1 MPNTFWTPSKVLEQF
16 STLVKR
22 TINNYVSDIISDR
35 LKAAIKDE
43 EQPTEQG
50 TPTVQQ
56 PTEEQPDNGI
66 VTTEEELEAFY
77 IVKSLLRNIFPA
89 ERITYK
95 DTRSYFGVSI
105 DNNVRKTVCRFYFDP
120 PTRKRLAVI
129 DENKSEKMY
138 KLNSINDIYNY
149 ADTLIEA
156 AKKYSL

>member
-1 MPNTFWTPSKVLEQF
+1 M
-16 STLVKR
+16 
-22 TINNYVSDIISDR
+22 
-35 LKAAIKDE
+35 KAAIKDE
-43 EQPTEQG
+43 EQPAEHNIT
-50 TPTVQQ
+50 TVQQ
-56 PTEEQPDNGI
+56 PTDEEQPDNGI
-66 VTTEEELEAFY
+66 VTTAEELEAFY
-77 IVKSLLRNIFPA
+77 IVKSLLRNVFPV

-120 PTRKRLAVI
+120 PTRKRLAII

-156 AKKYSL
+156 ANKYLL

>member
-1 MPNTFWTPSKVLEQF
+1 M
-16 STLVKR
+16 
-22 TINNYVSDIISDR
+22 
-35 LKAAIKDE
+35 
-43 EQPTEQG
+43 
-50 TPTVQQ
+50 
-56 PTEEQPDNGI
+56 
-66 VTTEEELEAFY
+66 ELL
-77 IVKSLLRNIFPA
+77 KSLLRNIFPA

-156 AKKYSL
+156 AKKYLL